1 MRASPVL
8 ALFFVLLAG
17 PAAAEEGFRLRVGGL
32 VDLRAVRSDD
42 TKAWLDGGL
51 GKLRWGGE
59 DGDRQTLIAL
69 AQSAVVL
76 RASHGEELRAH
87 VQVNVDTGSY
97 ATSGL
102 AGVDVVEAWA
112 SWRPRLTSAVG
123 LRLRGGHFFPPL
135 SLENE
140 GIAWSPTRTLTASA
154 LDSWIGEEVRVT
166 GAEASLELFLPT
178 SDLAL
183 TGAVFQG
190 NDPCGSLLAWRG
202 WAIGDRQTGLSDRLP
217 LAPVP
222 ALGPEGI
229 FPAQDPWVAPFREV
243 DGRAG
248 WYAAASYLLP
258 ERLEVRALLYDNRG
272 DPLAL
277 EDGQYAWKTR
287 FAGAGATFRLPGGVE
302 LVGQALDGWT
312 AMGPEEA
319 IHVSYRTWYLLAS
332 VSRGAHRLSA
342 RYEQFR
348 ARDEDRYRAE
358 DPNDEDGH
366 AWTAAWSVELDQRT
380 SVLLELL
387 SVDSTRPARALLGLP
402 ERSVETLVQLGV
414 RGRF

>member
-1 MRASPVL
+1 
-8 ALFFVLLAG
+8 
-17 PAAAEEGFRLRVGGL
+17 
-32 VDLRAVRSDD
+32 
-42 TKAWLDGGL
+42 
-51 GKLRWGGE
+51 
-59 DGDRQTLIAL
+59 
-69 AQSAVVL
+69 
-76 RASHGEELRAH
+76 
-87 VQVNVDTGSY
+87 
-97 ATSGL
+97 
-102 AGVDVVEAWA
+102 
-112 SWRPRLTSAVG
+112 
-123 LRLRGGHFFPPL
+123 
-135 SLENE
+135 
-140 GIAWSPTRTLTASA
+140 
-154 LDSWIGEEVRVT
+154 
-166 GAEASLELFLPT
+166 
-178 SDLAL
+178 
-183 TGAVFQG
+183 
-190 NDPCGSLLAWRG
+190 
-202 WAIGDRQTGLSDRLP
+202 
-217 LAPVP
+217 
-222 ALGPEGI
+222 
-229 FPAQDPWVAPFREV
+229 
-243 DGRAG
+243 
-248 WYAAASYLLP
+248 
-258 ERLEVRALLYDNRG
+258 RALLYDNRG